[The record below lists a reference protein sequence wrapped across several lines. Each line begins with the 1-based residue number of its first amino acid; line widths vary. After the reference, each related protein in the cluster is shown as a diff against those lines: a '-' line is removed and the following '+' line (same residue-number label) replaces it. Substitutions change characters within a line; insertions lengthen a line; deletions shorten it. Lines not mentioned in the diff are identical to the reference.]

1 MPGISAEP
9 KPSVAASLCDR
20 SRCLDA
26 DNLEGLGEL
35 QGPPVFILG
44 HHRSGTTMLYEL
56 LERTKSFNIITA
68 YHAVCYDCLLTHAQ
82 RGESDTYKQRLN
94 DYLAEHRLQTRLI
107 DNVKIDADMP
117 EEYGMILYKRSG
129 SFSITRK
136 NVPLLREL
144 CRKIQH
150 IGEPHKN
157 VLLKNPWDYDRFPLI
172 HELLPNAK
180 LVFIHRDPLNVLNS
194 QIKALQKNWTA
205 DPNPYIGILFDSYA
219 KAQRNPLIKTFMRW
233 ATNPDS
239 RTQLVRRF
247 LTRKY
252 IRMETI
258 FRRQIGALPPESHL
272 SVRYEELCAGPDTV
286 VDRIMTFLGVEA
298 ESNCD
303 YASFVNP
310 REVRLLPGIER
321 NREALLRKFAA
332 VSQIPVSGSSV
343 L

>member
-1 MPGISAEP
+1 MPGNPAEP
-9 KPSVAASLCDR
+9 KPSVADSLCDR
-20 SRCLDA
+20 SRCLDTDSRGA
-26 DNLEGLGEL
+26 LGEL
-35 QGPPVFILG
+35 EGAPVFILG

-82 RGESDTYKQRLN
+82 RGESDAYRQRLN

-129 SFSITRK
+129 AFSVTRK

-144 CRKIQH
+144 CRKVQH
-150 IGEPHKN
+150 IGDPGKP

-172 HELLPNAK
+172 HELLPTAK

-219 KAQRNPLIKTFMRW
+219 RAQRNPLIKTFMRW

-239 RTQLVRRF
+239 RAQLVRRF

-252 IRMETI
+252 IRMETL

-272 SVRYEELCAGPDTV
+272 SVRYEELCADPDAV
-286 VDRIMTFLGVEA
+286 VDRIMAFIGVEA
-298 ESNCD
+298 ESACD
-303 YASFVNP
+303 YAAFVNP

-321 NREALLRKFAA
+321 NREALLKKLAA
-332 VSQIPVSGSSV
+332 VSQIPVSGSNAS
-343 L
+343 

>member
-1 MPGISAEP
+1 MPDTPAEP
-9 KPSVAASLCDR
+9 ITSVAASLCDR
-20 SRCLDA
+20 SRCLDT
-26 DNLEGLGEL
+26 DKLGGLGEL
-35 QGPPVFILG
+35 EGAPVFILG
-44 HHRSGTTMLYEL
+44 HHRSGTTLLYEL

-68 YHAVCYDCLLTHAQ
+68 YHAVCYDCLLTHAE
-82 RGESDTYKQRLN
+82 RGASDAYKQRLN
-94 DYLAEHRLQTRLI
+94 NYLAAHRLQTRLI

-144 CRKIQH
+144 CRKVQR
-150 IGEPHKN
+150 IGDPNKP

-172 HELLPNAK
+172 HALLPDAK
-180 LVFIHRDPLNVLNS
+180 LIFIHRDPLNVLNS

-219 KAQRNPLIKTFMRW
+219 RAQRNPLIKTFMRW

-252 IRMETI
+252 IRMETL

-272 SVRYEELCAGPDTV
+272 SVRYEDLCADPNAV
-286 VDRIMTFLGVEA
+286 VDRIMAFIGVEA
-298 ESNCD
+298 QSACD

-310 REVRLLPGIER
+310 REVQLLAGIER
-321 NREALLRKFAA
+321 NREALLKKLAA

-343 L
+343 S